1 MISIETEIGVAK
13 LFVSLFEGERSVET
27 RRMSLADLL
36 QFDAYHIFTRLDRE
50 NKNHLDEYNLMD
62 FLK

>member
-27 RRMSLADLL
+27 RRISLADLL